1 MMLIAELSTFNLREI
16 LIYYIG
22 HVRLH
27 DL

>member
-1 MMLIAELSTFNLREI
+1 MLIAELSTFNLREI